1 MANTEFG
8 FNHFLAVTDNWE
20 GCAMERTAMA
30 KLVAWKD
37 SPNRKPLVVN
47 GARQVG
53 KTWLVREFARQHF
66 DAIAD
71 VVFLENEEAQ
81 RVFEGSLDPD
91 RLLTLI
97 GALTGTSPH
106 DGRTLVFLDEIQE
119 CPRAITA
126 LKLFQEQRPEIPVVA
141 AGSLLGV
148 ALNRERGRG
157 SGFAGQGA
165 SWPVGKV
172 SYLDLH
178 PLTLDE
184 FARAVGTP
192 QLADLIGQGDFEL
205 MDALGERL
213 LGLLREYLFVGG
225 MPEAVRVYAET
236 RNLAAARNIQAE
248 LLRGYE
254 LDFSK
259 HVESPLMTERIR
271 ETWRSVPAQLATES
285 DMKRFTYASI
295 KAGARGR
302 DYRDAVS
309 WLVDASL
316 VMRVSRIPKPGVP
329 LEAYA
334 DGTYFKL
341 YLLDVGLL
349 GAATRIDASA
359 VIGGTRQFTEYKGAY
374 AEQFVCQHLQAFH
387 DAAPYYWSAD
397 GKEAKGE
404 VDFVIEHGGR
414 ALPIEVKA
422 VGNVAG
428 GSLARFCRAYGIEKA
443 MRFSTL
449 GYRDQGW
456 LVNVPLYGV
465 AALRP

>member
-1 MANTEFG
+1 
-8 FNHFLAVTDNWE
+8 
-20 GCAMERTAMA
+20 MERTAMA

-53 KTWLVREFARQHF
+53 KTWLVQEFARQHF

-71 VVFLENEEAQ
+71 IVFLENEEAQ
-81 RVFEGSLDPD
+81 HVFEGSLDPD

-97 GALTGTSPH
+97 GALTGTNPH

-141 AGSLLGV
+141 AGSLLGL
-148 ALNRERGRG
+148 ALNRGKGRE
-157 SGFAGQGA
+157 SGALDQRA

-172 SYLDLH
+172 SYLDLY
-178 PLTLDE
+178 PLTFDE
-184 FARAVGTP
+184 FAHAVGSL
-192 QLADLIGQGDFEL
+192 QLADLLERGDLEL

-225 MPEAVRVYAET
+225 MPEAVQAYSDT
-236 RNLAAARNIQAE
+236 RDLSAARSVQVE

-259 HVESPLMTERIR
+259 HVDNPLTTERIR
-271 ETWRSVPAQLATES
+271 ETWHSVPSQLASES

-302 DYRDAVS
+302 DYRDAVV
-309 WLVDASL
+309 WLTDAGL
-316 VMRVSRIPKPGVP
+316 VTRVSRISKPGVP

-334 DGTYFKL
+334 DSTYFKL
-341 YLLDVGLL
+341 YMLDVGLL
-349 GAATRIDASA
+349 GAATHLDASA
-359 VIGGTRQFTEYKGAY
+359 IIDGTRQFTEYKGAY
-374 AEQFVCQHLQAFH
+374 AEQFICQHLTAYQGR
-387 DAAPYYWSAD
+387 APYYWSAD
-397 GKEAKGE
+397 GKAAKGE
-404 VDFVIEHGGR
+404 VDFVVECEGR
-414 ALPIEVKA
+414 ILPIEVKA
-422 VGNVAG
+422 AGNVAG
-428 GSLARFCRAYGIEKA
+428 GSLARFCKAYGIEKA
-443 MRFSTL
+443 VRFSTL
-449 GYRDQGW
+449 GYQDQGW
-456 LVNVPLYGV
+456 LVNIPLYGI
-465 AALRP
+465 ASLR